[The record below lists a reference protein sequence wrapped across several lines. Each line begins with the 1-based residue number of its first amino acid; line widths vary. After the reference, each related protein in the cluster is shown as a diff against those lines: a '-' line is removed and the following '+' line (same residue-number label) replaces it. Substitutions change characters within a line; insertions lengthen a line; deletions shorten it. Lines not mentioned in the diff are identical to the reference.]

1 MRVETST
8 VYEGGD
14 ILAKARVGM
23 RLLTEC
29 GLTVA
34 GLQAE
39 GPWLVP
45 GISQAITFGAGGV
58 PVAPVAAAGTCY
70 ARTTGG
76 GQLAPVT
83 GSRLRLVLELDA
95 VRVLDEPTAGEPP
108 IEGECE
114 TVEDDG
120 DGIPAG
126 EPRY

>member
-1 MRVETST
+1 MRVETAA

-14 ILAKARVGM
+14 ILAKARVAT
-23 RLLTEC
+23 RALPEF
-29 GLTVA
+29 GLTVT
-34 GLQAE
+34 GLLAE

-45 GISQAITFGAGGV
+45 GISQPITFGVNGV
-58 PVAPVAAAGTCY
+58 PAAPVAAAGTCY

-114 TVEDDG
+114 TVDDDG
-120 DGIPAG
+120 MPAG